1 MVLVS
6 YPERVVHGVICR
18 PGVLR
23 DVPGD
28 NKKAGHCPLVH
39 QVFLSLGATKAGF
52 RHPGDQVEG
61 KTPKA
66 LARATACVRLWASSL
81 P

>member
-6 YPERVVHGVICR
+6 YLVRAIQGINFTL
-18 PGVLR
+18 GALW
-23 DVPGD
+23 DVPTG
-28 NKKAGHCPLVH
+28 NKKAGRY
-39 QVFLSLGATKAGF
+39 SLARQISLALFAAKAGF